1 MHIEKLKGKV
11 TSEAE
16 YEQIVNDMLRVGAE
30 PPRKQVLAPVTSNA
44 LQAPWWVQREHA
56 RIQVGLYETTDV
68 TRKLTDN
75 FPWAAVHISK
85 DDPQMVAY
93 TPDAVMGEQDRQL
106 KLSLG
111 KLLLRLYPAATADQV
126 KGVVERHKAEVEAT
140 VEFIEGPGI
149 ADAYDAGPSSCM
161 AGKTWNLEGHRP
173 TDAYDAPGIRL
184 AVIRDANG
192 VIRYR
197 SLVYEASPTDKRWIR
212 CYPNDGSR
220 QLSGKLERLGYRCG
234 DLGGATL
241 KTIQLKSGAYVV
253 PYLDQNGKM
262 ADIYHTTVIVLDGV
276 LRVLTADQRKV
287 VIRVLS
293 DSNMA
298 SPNQYGTLRLANTS
312 SAAYQKPDLFTG
324 RLINTLIEGTS
335 PAYKDGVFG
344 VTTEVDCED
353 YEEVRV
359 ALRTSAIVQRGTP
372 TFIYGGLTYLDTPEL
387 REGLGMVKLDAGL
400 YPEQQD
406 WVNKSYTCLDTQGR
420 RVLKSDTVRV
430 VAGAGTAPGYL
441 YKAGFDKKTYVRLN
455 DLNGAHLYAAPG
467 VKWERTVSGRKV
479 VEGVHAVTRTWD
491 DKLYFDRDV
500 QTDSVLGISFSYKRR
515 EESSPER
522 ELYIARRLVAS
533 TPARRTWAQHLAVR
547 MSEYHYLDYPYATE
561 GRRYRLLDIGV
572 TLALEDLIEHNL
584 QLWRYVGN
592 AALSSV
598 IRKCVAEIARRVAE
612 AEAIEAPVFLPTA
625 AVTAVAEPQSEPEL
639 ETV

>member
-1 MHIEKLKGKV
+1 MSIEKLKGKV

-16 YEQIVNDMLRVGAE
+16 YGEIVNDMLRADAE
-30 PPRKQVLAPVTSNA
+30 PPRKQVFAPATA
-44 LQAPWWVQREHA
+44 TAHRAPWWVQREHA
-56 RIQVGLYETTDV
+56 RIQVGLYETTEV
-68 TRKLTDN
+68 TRSLTDS
-75 FPWAAVHISK
+75 FPWAAVHVSK

-126 KGVVERHKAEVEAT
+126 KNAVERHKVEIDAT

-161 AGKTWNLEGHRP
+161 AGKVWNLEGHRP
-173 TDAYDAPGIRL
+173 ADAYDAPGIRL
-184 AVIRDANG
+184 AVIRDAEG
-192 VIRYR
+192 KIRYR

-212 CYPNDGSR
+212 SYPDDGSR
-220 QLSGKLERLGYRCG
+220 LLSGKLEKLGYRCG
-234 DLGGATL
+234 SLGGAVL
-241 KTIQLKSGAYVV
+241 KTIRLKDGRYVV

-262 ADIYHTTVIVLDGV
+262 ADAYHTTVVVLDGV
-276 LRVLTADQRKV
+276 LRVLTRDQRTAV
-287 VIRVLS
+287 LRVLPS
-293 DSNMA
+293 DNLA
-298 SPNQYGTLRLANTS
+298 SPSQYGTLRLADTS

-324 RLINTLIEGTS
+324 RLISTLLEPHC
-335 PAYKDGVFG
+335 PAYKDGVLG
-344 VTTEVDCED
+344 VTAEKEGADYQEV
-353 YEEVRV
+353 YVYLGTL
-359 ALRTSAIVQRGTP
+359 ALVQRSAP
-372 TFIYGGLTYLDTPEL
+372 TFVYGGRTYLDTPEL
-387 REGLGMVKLDAGL
+387 REMLNMVKLDATL
-400 YPEQQD
+400 YPERQD

-420 RVLKSDTVRV
+420 RVLESDTVQ
-430 VAGAGTAPGYL
+430 VATGTTLARL
-441 YKAGFDKKTYVRLN
+441 YKTDFDKKTYVRLN

-467 VKWERTVSGRKV
+467 TKWERTVSGRKV

-491 DKLYFDRDV
+491 GKLYFDRDV
-500 QTDSVLGISFSYKRR
+500 QNSSVLGVSFSYKRR

-533 TPARRTWAQHLAVR
+533 TPASRTWAQHLVAR
-547 MSEYHYLDYPYATE
+547 MYDYYYLDYPYSTE
-561 GRRYRLLDIGV
+561 GRRYRLADVGV

-584 QLWRYVGN
+584 QSWLYAGD